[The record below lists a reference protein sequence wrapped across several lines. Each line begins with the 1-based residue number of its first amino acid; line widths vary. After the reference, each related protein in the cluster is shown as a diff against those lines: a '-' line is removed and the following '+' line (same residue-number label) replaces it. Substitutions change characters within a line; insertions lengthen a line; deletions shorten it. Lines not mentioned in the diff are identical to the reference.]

1 MHISAGLRQR
11 LAIARTLLA
20 GNPLVFLDEPTVK
33 LDPRGA
39 QRIRSFV
46 AELRLVYGVSVVLT
60 THDMFEADELCD
72 RIAIL
77 EQRHWLRQLS
87 GLPPDRTG
95 SSPPHPE
102 YVHPADARSPPAD
115 LLLMPGCHPQPNG
128 SDFLAGCREFG
139 PSDSGWKCRWTR
151 LRQPNPAWLGRAASF
166 RSTVAKL
173 DCGESKGRG
182 QHLHSPTATT
192 SERTQAGVRA

>member
-60 THDMFEADELCD
+60 THDMFEADEL
-72 RIAIL
+72 
-77 EQRHWLRQLS
+77 
-87 GLPPDRTG
+87 
-95 SSPPHPE
+95 
-102 YVHPADARSPPAD
+102 
-115 LLLMPGCHPQPNG
+115 
-128 SDFLAGCREFG
+128 
-139 PSDSGWKCRWTR
+139 
-151 LRQPNPAWLGRAASF
+151 
-166 RSTVAKL
+166 
-173 DCGESKGRG
+173 
-182 QHLHSPTATT
+182 
-192 SERTQAGVRA
+192 